1 MRRNGSQDHNPEQ
14 ARANRRAS
22 IERANAATQLRIATG
37 GLTRR
42 HMRIVLL
49 HLAGHTD
56 EEIAKQVGLSNRDVV
71 SRIRRSPNCQKELDR
86 ILMAQ
91 RERIIAGEF
100 GVQAMA
106 KAAAP
111 AAMRGVIAQATGQDA
126 DGNAVLVRAG
136 DQRRAAELTLK
147 MAVELM
153 TKTVHEHVLTLIRGL
168 SDDEL
173 REVQAH
179 RRWPARIRDHLT
191 KLGVPIEVAALP
203 VP

>member
-1 MRRNGSQDHNPEQ
+1 MPRVVDSDPER
-14 ARANRRAS
+14 ARANRLAS
-22 IERANAATQLRIATG
+22 IARANAATQRRIATG

-56 EEIAKQVGLSNRDVV
+56 EEIAKQVGLANRDVV
-71 SRIRRSPNCQKELDR
+71 SRIRRGHPCQKELDR
-86 ILMAQ
+86 IIMAQ

-100 GVQAMA
+100 GVQAQA
-106 KAAAP
+106 KAASP
-111 AAMRGVIAQATGQDA
+111 KAMKVVTDQLGDPNVKP
-126 DGNAVLVRAG
+126 G
-136 DQRRAAELTLK
+136 DQRKAAELTLK
-147 MAVELM
+147 MAGELM

-168 SDDEL
+168 SDEEL

-179 RRWPARIRDHLT
+179 RRWPTRIRDHLT